1 MTHDLLITMNDS
13 RLYKSDRFI
22 LNITNMQYICEDNN
36 VISNYKKN
44 NKMTNI
50 DWRAFWTSLATIIV
64 ALIIYAIV
72 IEPIVKKY
80 KIQVVKEVA

>member
-36 VISNYKKN
+36 VISNYKKQT
-44 NKMTNI
+44 K
-50 DWRAFWTSLATIIV
+50 
-64 ALIIYAIV
+64 
-72 IEPIVKKY
+72 
-80 KIQVVKEVA
+80 

>member
-1 MTHDLLITMNDS
+1 
-13 RLYKSDRFI
+13 
-22 LNITNMQYICEDNN
+22 
-36 VISNYKKN
+36 
-44 NKMTNI
+44 MTNI

-80 KIQVVKEVA
+80 KIQIVKDDNGNAKVAA

>member
-1 MTHDLLITMNDS
+1 MNAS

-36 VISNYKKN
+36 VLSNYKKKN
-44 NKMTNI
+44 TMTNI
-50 DWRAFWTSLATIIV
+50 DWRAFWTSLATIVV